1 MPIGEGAADTFASLA
16 RWTGPITRWRAG
28 AKQVTARHDET
39 ARQVGVVPFI
49 EVDSAQW
56 WIEKNSVGAMSVKYW
71 LPDHVGV
78 RDVAEGYSFVRY
90 DTGERELYDLR
101 ADPFQL
107 ENRAGDPRYEELE
120 DRLHGRL
127 EDLLS
132 ELAR

>member
-1 MPIGEGAADTFASLA
+1 
-16 RWTGPITRWRAG
+16 
-28 AKQVTARHDET
+28 
-39 ARQVGVVPFI
+39 
-49 EVDSAQW
+49 
-56 WIEKNSVGAMSVKYW
+56 
-71 LPDHVGV
+71 V

-132 ELAR
+132 ELVR